1 MNSKLIIPVLAWF
14 LIIGSCVALIIG
26 LGMDTIT
33 SLSLFIFVITLLFA
47 ALVYFVGKHL
57 ERMRIRSPHRYETL
71 SEIVVIL
78 LSVGAFVWFGIQEI
92 RGLEINSSKS
102 GYELWWRIAVAAAI
116 FLGIAE
122 VIYSIV
128 KARKEGYK
136 PQTKPEK
143 RSDAW
148 SLFYGS
154 AVLAG
159 ITLYVV
165 WPSLPLAA
173 HMNWRTT
180 KALMSVA
187 TAYIPIWLFFMLVII
202 TLTFLGSGGRAAMS
216 SLPAVWPRIN
226 GHNDGRF
233 TAKGKWLGT
242 WLTTERVYLMPV
254 PILGRGY
261 WWRCSGQFWLENE
274 ALVFRSASGSI
285 TLVIPYGLIHEAEAV
300 IAHSVF
306 KGPQLVL
313 RIIWGRPELAMLS
326 QMSLQLSHD
335 SQNHWAQEI
344 MRRAGVWKDKMAA
357 TQAQQAQ

>member
-1 MNSKLIIPVLAWF
+1 MKSSLIIPVLAWF

-33 SLSLFIFVITLLFA
+33 SLSLVIFVITLLFA

-57 ERMRIRSPHRYETL
+57 EQMRIRSPHRYETL
-71 SEIVVIL
+71 SEIVGIL
-78 LSVGAFVWFGIQEI
+78 LLLGGFVWAAIDEI
-92 RGLEINSSKS
+92 RNLEIKSSKS

-116 FLGIAE
+116 IFTMLE

-128 KARKEGYK
+128 KARKEGYQ

-148 SLFYGS
+148 NLYYGS

-159 ITLYVV
+159 ITLYAI
-165 WPSLPLAA
+165 WPSLPQAA
-173 HMNWRTT
+173 HINWSTT
-180 KALMSVA
+180 KALISVA
-187 TAYIPIWLFFMLVII
+187 TAYIPIWLFFMLAII
-202 TLTFLGSGGRAAMS
+202 TLTFLGSGVRAAIS
-216 SLPAVWPRIN
+216 CLPAVWPRID

-261 WWRCSGQFWLENE
+261 WWRCSGEAWLENE
-274 ALVFRSASGSI
+274 ALVFRSANGAV
-285 TLVIPYGLIHEAEAV
+285 TLVIPYGLIHEANAV
-300 IAHSVF
+300 IAHSAF

-326 QMSLQLSHD
+326 QMRLQLSHD
-335 SQNHWAQEI
+335 VQNRWVQEI

-357 TQAQQAQ
+357 IQAEQAQ